1 MLTDGT
7 GNEKVQRRLVA
18 ILAAD
23 IAGYSALM
31 RADEE
36 ATVRDLKAHQST
48 ILPMIKDHN
57 GRVIDTA
64 GDGILAEFGSVVN
77 AVECAVA
84 LQKTLAERNT
94 TLEAGRQMRFRI
106 GINLGDVIHD
116 ETRVYGDGVNIA
128 ARLENLAAAGGICIS
143 EKVHQEVRGKIDVTF
158 EDLGR
163 QQLKNIAEP
172 VRVYRVEFGKPS
184 SERPN
189 IKQTLALPEK
199 PSIAVLPFNNMS
211 SDPEQEYFADGIVED
226 IITGLSRGTQFF
238 VIARNSTFTY
248 KGKAVD
254 VRQVGHDLGVRY
266 VLEGSV
272 RKIVGRVRITAQL
285 IDAGTGH
292 HVWADRYDGELAE
305 VFDLQD
311 RITSSVIGAIQP
323 ALRIAEIQ
331 RAQRKRPE
339 SLDAYD
345 LHMQAL
351 PHVAA
356 LERAA
361 NVKGRELLQ
370 KSLQLD
376 PSYPMALSMAA
387 WCHAQR
393 CVYNWTEDFEQ
404 ESGEALRLAEDA
416 VRSAGTDPFALA
428 MLGAAH
434 TLVRDF
440 QTARGLLD
448 RALVLDPNCAWG
460 WSRYGWLN
468 CYVDQ
473 PAEGIQCFEKA
484 IRLSPL
490 DPINFNCFA
499 GIGSAH
505 YIEGR
510 HESAIEWLEKAINA
524 NPRAYWAYRNLIPAY
539 VSAGKLMNARLAVG
553 KLLLHYP
560 GLTVEKVRTALVF
573 SSDVM
578 QRMCADLKQ
587 AGLPVR

>member
-305 VFDLQD
+305 VFDLQRPHNQQRD
-311 RITSSVIGAIQP
+311 RRHTTCTSHSRNSKGATQ
-323 ALRIAEIQ
+323 ATR
-331 RAQRKRPE
+331 E
-339 SLDAYD
+339 S
-345 LHMQAL
+345 
-351 PHVAA
+351 
-356 LERAA
+356 
-361 NVKGRELLQ
+361 
-370 KSLQLD
+370 
-376 PSYPMALSMAA
+376 
-387 WCHAQR
+387 R
-393 CVYNWTEDFEQ
+393 C
-404 ESGEALRLAEDA
+404 L
-416 VRSAGTDPFALA
+416 
-428 MLGAAH
+428 
-434 TLVRDF
+434 
-440 QTARGLLD
+440 
-448 RALVLDPNCAWG
+448 
-460 WSRYGWLN
+460 
-468 CYVDQ
+468 
-473 PAEGIQCFEKA
+473 
-484 IRLSPL
+484 
-490 DPINFNCFA
+490 
-499 GIGSAH
+499 
-505 YIEGR
+505 
-510 HESAIEWLEKAINA
+510 
-524 NPRAYWAYRNLIPAY
+524 
-539 VSAGKLMNARLAVG
+539 
-553 KLLLHYP
+553 
-560 GLTVEKVRTALVF
+560 
-573 SSDVM
+573 
-578 QRMCADLKQ
+578 
-587 AGLPVR
+587 